1 MANDCIPY
9 KRPGQD
15 ITAKATAAITG
26 KTFVRVSGNRT
37 SGPGL
42 AATAEGS
49 VYQMAPCGAGLR
61 AHGVAAWDAANG
73 EQFNVIVAGVVPV
86 TAGAAITAGQE
97 VEVDAAG
104 KAIPL
109 ASGKA
114 VGVAMSGASSGQDAE
129 IMLALT

>member
-15 ITAKATAAITG
+15 LSAKASAAVTG
-26 KTFVRVSGNRT
+26 KRFVKVTGNRT

-42 AATAEGS
+42 AATGEGS
-49 VYQMAPCGAGLR
+49 VYTMGPNTAGVR
-61 AHGVAAWDAANG
+61 AAGVAAWDAALG
-73 EQFNVIVAGVVPV
+73 EIFNVICAGVVPV

-97 VEVDAAG
+97 VESDATG
-104 KAIPL
+104 QAIPL

-114 VGVAMSGASSGQDAE
+114 LGVALSGASSGQDAE
-129 IMLALT
+129 IMLALQ